1 MYTNLLNLSVRRDLV
16 KFCAGLMNA
25 AKSVLLF
32 HALLLKSVEISL
44 VKQSMNCSVTLA
56 CDVVA
61 LTRKDEYILS
71 GPISFSILANKETIT
86 LLNIKTGCVWQSS

>member
-1 MYTNLLNLSVRRDLV
+1 MGQCQERFNQVNSY
-16 KFCAGLMNA
+16 
-25 AKSVLLF
+25 KSRNNEEDIQELRIF
-32 HALLLKSVEISL
+32 KSTHQISL

-71 GPISFSILANKETIT
+71 GPISFSILVNKETIT

>member
-56 CDVVA
+56 
-61 LTRKDEYILS
+61 
-71 GPISFSILANKETIT
+71 
-86 LLNIKTGCVWQSS
+86 